1 MEKQI
6 CKNCTHFQ
14 QHYTVSEDHYSA
26 AHCGHCNYLRM
37 KHRKP
42 RAKACEHFQ
51 LRTEPPL
58 LPDRRSVVHFL
69 HTRFLE
75 HIMALP
81 LPPEKE

>member
-1 MEKQI
+1 MSVQI
-6 CKNCTHFQ
+6 CKNCIHFR
-14 QHYTVSEDHYSA
+14 QHYTVSDEHYSELY
-26 AHCGHCNYLRM
+26 CGHCTCPRT

-42 RAKACEHFQ
+42 DAKACEHFQ

-75 HIMALP
+75 YIMALP